1 MVLAIFVLSPSRRSC
16 AAGCC
21 CCADIAP
28 PGTACFSGR
37 DCALWPCGFE
47 NAVLILDMYV
57 IPNWDLKLVRL
68 AIPLGGL
75 AALLYGLLW
84 EAS

>member
-1 MVLAIFVLSPSRRSC
+1 MVLAIFVLSLLTSLLCGGLLLRGYRTTGHRLLLW
-16 AAGCC
+16 AGL
-21 CCADIAP
+21 
-28 PGTACFSGR
+28 CFV
-37 DCALWPCGFE
+37 ALGFE